1 MTHEDILTEAQKE
14 KIKAKLQ
21 EAKTR
26 LDEMDAT
33 ARKEKAQAVTDAITA
48 LRAKRDEIQTRIQEL
63 RGGNDARASQI
74 KAEIDAKLV
83 KFEEEMSK
91 LGAKLKSQSTTAGQ
105 QTRR

>member
-63 RGGNDARASQI
+63 RGANDARASQI

-91 LGAKLKSQSTTAGQ
+91 LAAKLKSQSTTAGQ